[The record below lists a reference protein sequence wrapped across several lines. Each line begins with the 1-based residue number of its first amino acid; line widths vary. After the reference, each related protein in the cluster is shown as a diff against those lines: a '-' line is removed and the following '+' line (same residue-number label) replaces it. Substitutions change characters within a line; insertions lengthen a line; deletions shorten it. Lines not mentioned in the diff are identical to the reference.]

1 MTTTGP
7 AELTLIQVSD
17 THLVPRGQLVHDRI
31 DTFALLET
39 VAAAVA
45 ASSGPV
51 AGILLTGDLANDGA
65 PEAYHRLR
73 SVIEPLAER
82 LGAPVVYAMG
92 NHDERAPFRAE
103 LLGGAPCAS
112 APGASTGT
120 GSGAGSPAASTGLP
134 EDPCDL
140 VHDINGLRIV
150 VLDSTTPGRHD
161 GWLTDAQLGWLAEV
175 LDTPAPRGTLLVVHH
190 PPLPSPVPTAHLL
203 RLASAQR
210 LAKVIDG
217 SDVRMVLSG
226 HSHHAGAGSIAGIP
240 VWICP
245 ALAYQ
250 VDGLP
255 PAGRHRG
262 LTTGGFSR
270 IDLIDGQFVAT
281 AVPLEDCG
289 ELYNRDA
296 AEWMEFIRSVTPT
309 TNPAA

>member
-1 MTTTGP
+1 MTTTTGP

-31 DTFALLET
+31 DTFALLEMVT
-39 VAAAVA
+39 ATVA

-51 AGILLTGDLANDGA
+51 AGILLTGDLANNGE
-65 PEAYHRLR
+65 PEAYRRLR
-73 SVIEPLAER
+73 SVIEPLSER

-92 NHDERAPFRAE
+92 NHDARAAFRAE
-103 LLGGAPCAS
+103 LLGAD
-112 APGASTGT
+112 
-120 GSGAGSPAASTGLP
+120 AGSP

-140 VHDINGLRIV
+140 VHHLDGLRVV

-161 GWLTDAQLGWLAEV
+161 GWLTDTQLSWLSDVLAE
-175 LDTPAPRGTLLVVHH
+175 PAPRGTLLVVHH
-190 PPLPSPVPTAHLL
+190 PPLPSPIPAGHLL
-203 RLASAQR
+203 RLVAAQR
-210 LAKVIDG
+210 LAKVIEDT
-217 SDVRMVLSG
+217 DVRMVLSG
-226 HSHHAGAGSIAGIP
+226 HAHHAGAGSLAGIP

-255 PAGRHRG
+255 PTGLHRG

-289 ELYNRDA
+289 ELYSRDG
-296 AEWMEFIRSVTPT
+296 AEWLAYVRSVTPT
-309 TNPAA
+309 TPPAA